1 MPRKFYSSKNQGVK
15 KVVDD
20 AIEAS
25 KTRHKLNAKAKAAVL
40 EFMQKHDKAA
50 YNDMVKTLN
59 AKGYMMAV
67 TPSAISIKVMPA
79 QQIPDTSTPSTS
91 SADAISSN
99 NESDSAPSSS
109 DTEPVSKSSRSESDR
124 PSEFPRDQN
133 ENQFQETMINILQ
146 ERGTISQ
153 HAVYRIAGMIGN
165 VHVSNVIKLSLAKM
179 VLGLTAAVAPQIIS
193 NELHNLSYYLGY
205 YQALEIAKTLAQES
219 RIVERTQHLFE
230 WIQNYNRTHAPPSMD
245 QSVQVEP
252 TSNDISVGTQP
263 VSTAT
268 ETQTPAAAPAA
279 QHQAAQAQNQSVQAQ
294 VVNALPVN
302 TAQQAPGFAAM
313 RVNLGAFQ

>member
-1 MPRKFYSSKNQGVK
+1 MPPRKFYSSKNQGVK
-15 KVVDD
+15 KIVDD

-25 KTRHKLNAKAKAAVL
+25 ITRHKLNAKAKGAVL

-50 YNDMVKTLN
+50 YNDMVQQLKG
-59 AKGYMMAV
+59 KGYMMSV
-67 TPSAISIKVMPA
+67 TESAISIKVMPA
-79 QQIPDTSTPSTS
+79 QPIPDTSTQPTS
-91 SADAISSN
+91 SSDATSSN

-109 DTEPVSKSSRSESDR
+109 DTEPVSKSNRSESDR
-124 PSEFPRDQN
+124 PSDFPRDPD
-133 ENQFQETMINILQ
+133 ENQFQITMINILE

-263 VSTAT
+263 ISTAT
-268 ETQTPAAAPAA
+268 ETQTQTPAAAPA
-279 QHQAAQAQNQSVQAQ
+279 AQNQSVQAQ